1 MPHSSTPI
9 AIIGFAFSL
18 GILLQ
23 EYVRPD
29 FGYLYLIGFGAA
41 LIVCHIKRWHFP
53 YMISMFCCFL
63 VLGSMR
69 LNPVLP
75 KPNTTETVHELVVT
89 KAANTNTF
97 GHQYIAATTKKE
109 RILLQTNLSQR
120 LTVGD
125 RLLVQAKPTPIQAPR
140 NPMDFDFKTYMLRK
154 GVARKISLDKK
165 PFVALS

>member
-9 AIIGFAFSL
+9 ALIGSAFGL

-23 EYVRPD
+23 EYVQPD
-29 FGYLYLIGFGAA
+29 FGYIWLIGFGVA
-41 LIVCHIKRWHFP
+41 LIVSHTKRWYFP
-53 YMISMFCCFL
+53 YVISLFCCFL

-69 LNPVLP
+69 LNPVLS

-97 GHQYIAATTKKE
+97 GHQYIAVTTKKE
-109 RILLQTNLSQR
+109 RVLLQTNLSQR

-125 RLLVQAKPTPIQAPR
+125 RLLVQAKLTPIQAPR
-140 NPMDFDFKTYMLRK
+140 NPMDFDF
-154 GVARKISLDKK
+154 
-165 PFVALS
+165 

>member
-23 EYVRPD
+23 EYVQAD

-41 LIVCHIKRWHFP
+41 LVVCHIKRWHFL
-53 YMISMFCCFL
+53 YSISMFCCFL
-63 VLGSMR
+63 VLGSIR
-69 LNPVLP
+69 LNPITP
-75 KPNTTETVHELVVT
+75 KSASIETIHELVIT

-125 RLLVQAKPTPIQAPR
+125 RLLVQGKLIPIQAPR
-140 NPMDFDFKTYMLRK
+140 NPMDFDL
-154 GVARKISLDKK
+154 K
-165 PFVALS
+165 PICFERAWQGKSV